1 VNPNK
6 ISSIAEI
13 GPVRNVEDI
22 QRLMGCLAALNRF
35 MSRLGE
41 LGLPLY
47 KMLKKSNSFCWTDEM
62 YKALD
67 ELKML
72 ISKTLVL
79 AAPEPSE
86 TLLLYIVVTV
96 EVISVALAVEREEPE
111 HVYKVLRMIYYIIRY
126 KSYFIPS

>member
-13 GPVRNVEDI
+13 GQVRNVEDI

-96 EVISVALAVEREEPE
+96 EVISVALAVEQEEPE

-126 KSYFIPS
+126 KSYLIPS

>member
-13 GPVRNVEDI
+13 GQVRNVEDI
-22 QRLMGCLAALNRF
+22 QRLMGCLATLNRF

-47 KMLKKSNSFCWTDEM
+47 KMLKKSNSFYWTDEM

-96 EVISVALAVEREEPE
+96 KVISVALAVEREEPE

>member
-1 VNPNK
+1 
-6 ISSIAEI
+6 
-13 GPVRNVEDI
+13 VRNVEDI

-96 EVISVALAVEREEPE
+96 EVITVALAVEREEPE